1 MEAAIALGD
10 VAEPTPIAPVAA
22 DGLAVVD
29 RAAAYVPATLWPH
42 WQALADEAAEP
53 NPFAEPWFVDAGLR
67 AFAKGEA
74 RLVEVWNCG
83 RLDGVIALCVGADYG
98 RMRVPHVT
106 SWRHHHDFL
115 GVPVIRAGQE
125 APFWGALLDHLDR
138 AEWAVGL
145 FHAIGLVENGAA
157 HRGFAAAAKAR
168 GRAALVVHRT
178 IRAAL
183 ESDLAPAAYYEAT
196 VRKKKRKELKRLH
209 NRLAELG
216 QLTTTRLDTGEDPAL
231 WTAAFLRLER
241 SGWKGTAGSALA
253 CSAATDTF
261 FRDAVAGAAAAG
273 RLQFVRID
281 LNGRPIAMLVNFL
294 TAPGSFSF
302 KIAFDEAYAR
312 FSPGVLIQIE
322 NLDILDR
329 PEIAWMDSC
338 AAEDHPMIDS
348 LWGERRSIVRCT
360 IRLSGAKRALTYGV
374 CRSLETLSAARRR
387 LLRKTAA

>member
-1 MEAAIALGD
+1 MEAAIALSD
-10 VAEPTPIAPVAA
+10 VAELPTIAPVVA
-22 DGLAVVD
+22 DGVAVVD
-29 RAAAYVPATLWPH
+29 RPAACVPPALWPH
-42 WQALADEAAEP
+42 WQALAEDAAEP

-74 RLVEVWNCG
+74 RLVEIWTAG

-98 RMRVPHVT
+98 RMRVGHVT

-115 GVPVIRAGQE
+115 GVPVVRAGQE
-125 APFWGALLDHLDR
+125 AAFWGALIDHLD
-138 AEWAVGL
+138 AAPWAAGF
-145 FHAIGLVENGAA
+145 FHAIGLIEGGPV
-157 HRGFAAAAKAR
+157 HRGLAAAAGAR
-168 GRAALVVHRT
+168 GRACAIVHRT
-178 IRAAL
+178 VRATL
-183 ESDLAPAAYYEAT
+183 DSDLTPATYYEAT

-209 NRLAELG
+209 NRLADLG
-216 QLTTTRLDTGEDPAL
+216 HLSITRLEAGEDPAL

-241 SGWKGTAGSALA
+241 PGWKGAAGSALA
-253 CSAATDTF
+253 CEAATNAF

-273 RLQFVRID
+273 RLQFLRMD

-294 TAPGSFSF
+294 TAPGSYSF
-302 KIAFDEAYAR
+302 KIAFDETYAR

-322 NLDILDR
+322 NLNILDQ

-360 IRLSGAKRALTYGV
+360 VRLSGTRRALTYGL
-374 CRSLETLSAARRR
+374 CRTLETLSAARRR
-387 LLRKTAA
+387 LMRGGAR